1 MRIEKLPELD
11 KIKKEDN
18 PLEHFYRCLNLP
30 KGTSVTNVLVNKD
43 DSKKLEKLFGKWVR
57 HKHKDY
63 SENKIQSVIALNWCN
78 MGPNDS
84 KEIPSG
90 EVHIRD

>member
-1 MRIEKLPELD
+1 MRIEKLPDLS
-11 KIKKEDN
+11 KIKKKDN
-18 PLEHFYRCLNLP
+18 PLDYFYKCLNLP
-30 KGTSVTNVLVNKD
+30 KGTSVTNVLVNKE
-43 DSKKLEKLFGKWVR
+43 DSKKLERMFGEWVKR
-57 HKHKDY
+57 NHKGY
-63 SENKIQSVIALNWCN
+63 SENKTQTIIAFNWCN